1 MHYVQDMARAVKE
14 DGDQNKT
21 LAVIRPSLWACVLG
35 EWCTRVR
42 ASQIASEEFN
52 NNGRGASREK
62 NFENWSNLYEPACNK
77 SMMMMIA
84 SL

>member
-62 NFENWSNLYEPACNK
+62 TLKTGQTSMSLPAINR
-77 SMMMMIA
+77 
-84 SL
+84 